1 MIYTR
6 PHKRKLAKRSR
17 TLPVFGKGDD
27 EGKYFRCWNCG
38 FICNKDRDELGD
50 AESNAGDDHTDYHG
64 NVSEYPYA
72 NHYDDIASKVCC
84 LGESDHYHVVLELG
98 PDGEPK
104 TIIHDLTSDI
114 SRGCPF
120 CGTVNWRG
128 DY

>member
-1 MIYTR
+1 MPAYTR

-38 FICNKDRDELGD
+38 FICNKNRDELGD
-50 AESNAGDDHTDYHG
+50 AESSAGDEHTDYHG
-64 NVSEYPYA
+64 IANEDPYS
-72 NHYDDIASKVCC
+72 NIARSASRICC
-84 LGESDHYHVVLELG
+84 LGSPGHYFVALEVG
-98 PDGEPK
+98 ADGNPK
-104 TIIHDLTSDI
+104 TIIHDFTSTI

-120 CGTVNWRG
+120 CGTTNWRG